1 LPVTMEEAM
10 RRVTGI
16 LMHPA
21 FSQMRPDCRITPG
34 PNRTVLVSGPRTHL
48 DGFVRPLERC
58 GLSVARPAP
67 ATLSV
72 AFPDPE

>member
-1 LPVTMEEAM
+1 MPVTMEEAM

-16 LMHPA
+16 LMHPV

-34 PNRTVLVSGPRTHL
+34 PNRTVIVSGPRGHL
-48 DGFVRPLERC
+48 DGFVRALERC
-58 GLSVARPAP
+58 GLHVTRPAP

-72 AFPDPE
+72 AFPESE